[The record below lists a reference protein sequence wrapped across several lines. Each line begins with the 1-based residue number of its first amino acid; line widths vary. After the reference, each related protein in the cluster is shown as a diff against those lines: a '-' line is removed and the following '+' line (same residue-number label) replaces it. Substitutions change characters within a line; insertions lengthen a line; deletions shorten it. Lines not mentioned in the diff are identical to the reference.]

1 MTARTRRR
9 IATVLLAP
17 AAALVA
23 WACSRL
29 AGIDLVVSR
38 GDGTVGPVD
47 VAAAAL
53 LGALGAWVVV
63 RLLERHSSRPGY
75 WWPAVGTTALTVST
89 IGPSHLAHGA
99 SSAAL
104 VALHFVT
111 AIVVICGFATTL
123 PCEHCRPS
131 DARPAV
137 PRGDPAP

>member
-1 MTARTRRR
+1 MQRKGTMTARTRRR

-17 AAALVA
+17 VAALAA
-23 WACSRL
+23 WVCIRL
-29 AGIDLVVSR
+29 AGIELVVST

-53 LGALGAWVVV
+53 LGGLGAWVVV
-63 RLLERHSSRPGY
+63 WLLERHTSRPGF

-99 SSAAL
+99 SSLAL

-123 PCEHCRPS
+123 PCRHCRV
-131 DARPAV
+131 V